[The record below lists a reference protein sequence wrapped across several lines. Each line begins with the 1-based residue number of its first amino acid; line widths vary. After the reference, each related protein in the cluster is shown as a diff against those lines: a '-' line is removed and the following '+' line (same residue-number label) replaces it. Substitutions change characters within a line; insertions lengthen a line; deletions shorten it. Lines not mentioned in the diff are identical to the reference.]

1 MKKLSLLSL
10 LLVLIT
16 ISMIIMNCSAAEEFP
31 AHNIKIIVP
40 FNPGGAV
47 DTTCR
52 IISKIAPDYLNGK
65 KIIVENKA
73 GGGAVIGQTYVSKA
87 KPDGYTILAY
97 TSSVVNNPLT
107 KETTYTHKSFKPI
120 GMYCFDPEVLLVP
133 ADSPFKNLKE
143 FITYAKNNEI
153 IMNTAGFS
161 TSHHIAATILSS
173 LTGAKFN
180 YLHVKSGAIQTQ
192 QLLGGHVDCGMMSF
206 GEALGQ
212 LQAGSIRALATMA
225 NKRRTDFP
233 DVPTFKEEGIDLEFG
248 PWRGLAVPIDTPK
261 DIVEILGKA
270 FKGIV
275 EDQGFIDDMTKAGYP
290 INYRNSEEFT
300 VYVDKQADY
309 TKKILPVLQTQ
320 K

>member
-1 MKKLSLLSL
+1 MKKVFLLRL
-10 LLVLIT
+10 FLVLIA

-31 AHNIKIIVP
+31 THNLKIIVP
-40 FNPGGAV
+40 FAPGGAV
-47 DTTCR
+47 DVTCR
-52 IISKIAPDYLNGK
+52 IIAKIAPDYLNGK
-65 KIIVENKA
+65 KIIVENMA
-73 GGGAVIGQTYVSKA
+73 GGGAVIGQTYVSRA
-87 KPDGYTILAY
+87 EPDGYTLLAY

-107 KETTYTHKSFKPI
+107 KETTYTHKSFQPI

-133 ADSPFKNLKE
+133 ADSQFKNLKE
-143 FITYAKNNEI
+143 FIAYAKENEI
-153 IMNTAGFS
+153 IMNTPGIS
-161 TSHHIAATILSS
+161 TSHHVAATILSD

-180 YLHVKSGAIQTQ
+180 YLHCESGAIQTQ

-212 LQAGSIRALATMA
+212 IQAGSIRALATMD

-261 DIVEILGKA
+261 GIVEILDKA
-270 FKGIV
+270 IKGIV
-275 EDQGFIDDMTKAGYP
+275 EDQRFIDDLTKAGYP
-290 INYRNSEEFT
+290 IKYRGSEEFA

-309 TKKILPVLQTQ
+309 TKEILPLLQSQ

>member
-1 MKKLSLLSL
+1 MKKIFLLRL
-10 LLVLIT
+10 LLVLIA
-16 ISMIIMNCSAAEEFP
+16 ISMIIMNCSAAEKFP
-31 AHNIKIIVP
+31 ARNLRIIVP
-40 FNPGGAV
+40 FGPGGAV

-52 IISKIAPDYLNGK
+52 IIAKIAPDYLNGK

-73 GGGAVIGQTYVSKA
+73 GGGAVIGQTYVSRA

-107 KETTYTHKSFKPI
+107 KETTYTHKSFQPI

-133 ADSPFKNLKE
+133 ASSQFKNLKE
-143 FITYAKNNEI
+143 FIAYAKKNEV
-153 IMNTAGFS
+153 IMNTPGFS
-161 TSHHIAATILSS
+161 TSHHIAAVILSH

-180 YLHVKSGAIQTQ
+180 YLHCESGAIQTQ
-192 QLLGGHVDCGMMSF
+192 QLLGAHVDCGMMSF

-212 LQAGSIRALATMA
+212 IQAGSIIALGTMA
-225 NKRRTDFP
+225 DKRRTDFP

-261 DIVEILGKA
+261 DIVEILAKA
-270 FKGIV
+270 FKGVV
-275 EDQGFIDDMTKAGYP
+275 EDQRFIDDMAKVGYP
-290 INYRNSEEFT
+290 INYRGSEEFAI
-300 VYVDKQADY
+300 YVDKQADY
-309 TKKILPVLQTQ
+309 TKEILPILKSQ

>member
-1 MKKLSLLSL
+1 MKKVFLLRL
-10 LLVLIT
+10 FLVLIA
-16 ISMIIMNCSAAEEFP
+16 ISMIIMNCSAAEKFP
-31 AHNIKIIVP
+31 DHNLTIIVP
-40 FNPGGAV
+40 FAPGGAV
-47 DTTCR
+47 DITCR

-87 KPDGYTILAY
+87 KPDGYTMLAY

-107 KETTYTHKSFKPI
+107 KETTYTYKSFQPI

-143 FITYAKNNEI
+143 FITYAKNNVI
-153 IMNTAGFS
+153 IMNTPGFS
-161 TSHHIAATILSS
+161 TSHHIAAAILSN
-173 LTGAKFN
+173 LTGAKFK
-180 YLHVKSGAIQTQ
+180 YLHVESGAIQTQ

-225 NKRRTDFP
+225 NEKRTDFP

-261 DIVEILGKA
+261 DIVEILDKA
-270 FKGIV
+270 IKGIV
-275 EDQGFIDDMTKAGYP
+275 EDQRFIDDMTKAGYP
-290 INYRNSEEFT
+290 INYLNSKEFA
-300 VYVDKQADY
+300 VYVDKEADY
-309 TKKILPVLQTQ
+309 AEKILPIIQSQ